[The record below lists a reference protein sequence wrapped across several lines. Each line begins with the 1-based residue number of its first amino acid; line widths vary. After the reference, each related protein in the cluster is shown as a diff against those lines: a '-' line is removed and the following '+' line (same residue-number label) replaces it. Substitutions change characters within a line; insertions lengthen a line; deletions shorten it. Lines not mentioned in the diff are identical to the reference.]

1 MKVEKRFIK
10 GIIDELL
17 ANALESGAEK
27 IDISVEQLPDTLR
40 ISVSDNG
47 KGMPNELRERVFITL
62 NQERR
67 GEFDHYYGELA
78 GESIVGRG
86 LNIVGMMVDHAEVES
101 AVGEGTTVTV
111 YRKTK

>member
-17 ANALESGAEK
+17 ANALEAGASK
-27 IDISVEQLPDTLR
+27 IDISVEQLPEALR
-40 ISVSDNG
+40 IAVSDDG
-47 KGMPNELRERVFITL
+47 KGMPEQVREKVYTTL

-86 LNIVGMMVDHAEVES
+86 LNIVGMMVDYAEVES
-101 AVGEGTTVTV
+101 TQGKGTTVTV
-111 YRKTK
+111 YRKNK

>member
-17 ANALESGAEK
+17 ANAIEAGSK
-27 IDISVEQLPDTLR
+27 RIDISVEQLNESLK
-40 ISVSDNG
+40 IAVSDDG
-47 KGMPNELRERVFITL
+47 KGMTEKQRETIYITL

-78 GESIVGRG
+78 GESMVGRG
-86 LNIVGMMVDHAEVES
+86 LNIVGMMVDSAEVES
-101 AVGEGTTVTV
+101 APGQGTKVTV
-111 YRKTK
+111 FRKT

>member
-17 ANALESGAEK
+17 ANALESGAKK
-27 IDISVEQLPDTLR
+27 IDISVEQRTEVLK
-40 ISVSDNG
+40 IAVSDDG
-47 KGMPNELRERVFITL
+47 KGMNEKQREKVYITL

-78 GESIVGRG
+78 GESMVGRG
-86 LNIVGMMVDHAEVES
+86 LNIVGMMVDSAEVES
-101 AVGEGTTVTV
+101 APGQGTTVTV
-111 YRKTK
+111 FRKT